1 MTAINSSFTGVTE
14 KFTQEFLEYWKDISQ
29 PAAIHIKE
37 EIILANEAFAML
49 FGHQRPEDL
58 SGRSMGEFI
67 SPWPS
72 GIPKPGWRNALG
84 RHGHGSNKID
94 IEIVCLPL
102 LLGDEMFYQTL
113 IRDVSEIRL
122 WEDKFLQAER
132 LTAMGK
138 LAGEIAHEINNPL
151 GGILLY
157 ANLIREELGE
167 DSPSYENINKIIKL
181 ATRCRIIAKGLLN
194 FGRSSSKSYAPVDL
208 NQVIKEMYSLI
219 EDHHILRTV
228 EVKMQLE
235 KDLPHFMGDKGQIE
249 QVILNLIIN
258 AGEAMCG
265 NGKLLIKTDFLED
278 QRIVRL
284 IVEDSGPGI
293 SDDLIPRIFEP
304 FFTTKQ
310 AGKGTGLGLFITHG
324 IVQRHGGRIAVKS
337 KSGKGARFEVK
348 IPLSGGG

>member
-1 MTAINSSFTGVTE
+1 MTELNSSKDITE
-14 KFTQEFLEYWKDISQ
+14 KFTEEFLEYWKDISQ
-29 PAAIHIKE
+29 PAVVHKKE
-37 EIILANEAFAML
+37 EILFANEAFSML
-49 FGHQRPEDL
+49 FGYQRPEDL
-58 SGRSMGEFI
+58 FGRSMGEFI

-72 GIPKPGWRNALG
+72 DIPKPGWRNALG
-84 RHGHGSNKID
+84 RSGGGSNID
-94 IEIVCLPL
+94 IEIVCLPFSI
-102 LLGDEMFYQTL
+102 GDEILYQSL
-113 IRDVSEIRL
+113 IRDVSEIRS
-122 WEDKFLQAER
+122 WEDKLLQAER

-157 ANLIREELGE
+157 ANLIREELHK
-167 DSPSYENINKIIKL
+167 DSPSYENTEKIIKL

-219 EDHHILRTV
+219 EDHRILKNV
-228 EVKMQLE
+228 KVKMQLE
-235 KDLPHFMGDKGQIE
+235 RDLPHFMGDKGQIE
-249 QVILNLIIN
+249 QIILNLVIN

-265 NGKLLIKTDFLED
+265 EGSLLIKTDFLGD

-293 SDDLIPRIFEP
+293 SEELIPRIFEP
-304 FFTTKQ
+304 FFTTKR
-310 AGKGTGLGLFITHG
+310 AGKGTGLGLSITHG
-324 IVQRHGGRIAVKS
+324 IVQRHGGRITVDS
-337 KSGKGARFEVK
+337 KPGKGARFEVK